1 MKPRLGLIAS
11 IFLLLS
17 LQSTAQTDSLTDN
30 VLTTKKLRYGIYRT
44 FNEFKSN
51 SPSITSGFTI
61 SIDSGEF
68 IRRRLRDNKGKII
81 RRVYGFS
88 DGLNIFLNA
97 KVYDQTNYFVPIL
110 ALGKITYFEDFH
122 GKANAIANHSAIGT
136 SGVLAG
142 GIIGGAIGGVL
153 AYSYGQDKA
162 FRNPGWIIYMPDDD
176 GYAYALS
183 KKTLSSILKQYD
195 IKLLADFNREKDQN
209 DFDTL
214 MKYMIEFNRRNSDW
228 QKN

>member
-68 IRRRLRDNKGKII
+68 IRRRLRDEKGKII

-122 GKANAIANHSAIGT
+122 GKANAIATQTDTT
-136 SGVLAG
+136 SVGMLRSRL
-142 GIIGGAIGGVL
+142 IGGLNRVT
-153 AYSYGQDKA
+153 YSYTRSKDIA
-162 FRNPGWIIYMPDDD
+162 YRNPGWIIYMPDDD

-214 MKYMIEFNRRNSDW
+214 MKCMIEFNRRNSDW
-228 QKN
+228 QKH

>member
-17 LQSTAQTDSLTDN
+17 LQSIAQSDSLTDN

-51 SPSITSGFTI
+51 SPGITSGFSI

-68 IRRRLRDNKGKII
+68 IRRRLRDKKGKII

-110 ALGKITYFEDFH
+110 ALSKITYFEDFR
-122 GKANAIANHSAIGT
+122 GKANAIATQIDTT
-136 SGVLAG
+136 SEGILRARLMGGFNGVT
-142 GIIGGAIGGVL
+142 
-153 AYSYGQDKA
+153 YSYTRSKDIA
-162 FRNPGWIIYMPDDD
+162 YRNPGWIIYMPDDD
-176 GYAYALS
+176 GHAYVLS
-183 KKTLSSILKQYD
+183 KETLSSILKQYD
-195 IKLLADFNREKDQN
+195 VNLLAEFNREKDQN
-209 DFDTL
+209 DFATL
-214 MKYMIEFNRRNSDW
+214 MKYMVEFNRKNS
-228 QKN
+228 NR

>member
-1 MKPRLGLIAS
+1 MKARLGLIAS
-11 IFLLLS
+11 IFLLLA
-17 LQSTAQTDSLTDN
+17 LQSIAQSDSLTDN

-51 SPSITSGFTI
+51 SPGITSGFTI

-68 IRRRLRDNKGKII
+68 IRRRLKDEKEKII

-122 GKANAIANHSAIGT
+122 GKANSVANHSGIGT
-136 SGVLAG
+136 AGAFAG
-142 GIIGGAIGGVL
+142 GIIGGTVGGVI
-153 AYSYGQDKA
+153 AYQHGVDVA
-162 FRNPGWIIYMPDDD
+162 HRNPGWIIYMPDDD

-183 KKTLSSILKQYD
+183 KKTLTSILKQYD
-195 IKLLADFNREKDQN
+195 INLLAEFNREKDQN

-214 MKYMIEFNRRNSDW
+214 MKYLIEFNRKNSNW
-228 QKN
+228 